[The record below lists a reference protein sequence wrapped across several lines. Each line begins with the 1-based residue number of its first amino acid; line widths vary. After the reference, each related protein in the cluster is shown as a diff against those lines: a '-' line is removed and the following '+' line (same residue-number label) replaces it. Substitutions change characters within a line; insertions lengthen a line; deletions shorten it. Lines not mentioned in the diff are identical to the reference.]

1 MAKVKVERSS
11 LSSLLLF
18 GNSRSGRCWN
28 SKCYYVERVKMRG
41 NPQLWLTD
49 TCSRHC
55 GTNRAT
61 FATENAAAAAAA
73 AAKTKSL
80 LPLLLLS
87 SLLLLNS
94 KLVFSPS
101 EALATTRP
109 RRAEE
114 EGCCLVTVEVAPAR
128 NEAVMVM
135 EAIFAV

>member
-1 MAKVKVERSS
+1 MLIRAVGIVAQIGAYFFLASGEPFFGSS
-11 LSSLLLF
+11 A
-18 GNSRSGRCWN
+18 
-28 SKCYYVERVKMRG
+28 
-41 NPQLWLTD
+41 
-49 TCSRHC
+49 
-55 GTNRAT
+55 RAT
-61 FATENAAAAAAA
+61 FATENAAAAAA

-80 LPLLLLS
+80 LPLLPLS

-109 RRAEE
+109 RRGEE